1 MRAVG
6 NAQRPRREGGLVP
19 QLDRIRELSAPEH
32 GLAVAITSRASGSP
46 RASVVNA
53 GVLDHPVTGEPVVAF
68 VSRGTARK
76 LSDIRA
82 RPEVTVVFRSGW
94 QWVAVEGRAELAG
107 PDDRLGELG
116 KDETTRLLRA
126 TYAAAVGGSA
136 DDWAAI
142 DESMAA
148 ERQTAVLLR
157 IVRVYPPP

>member
-1 MRAVG
+1 
-6 NAQRPRREGGLVP
+6 
-19 QLDRIRELSAPEH
+19 
-32 GLAVAITSRASGSP
+32 
-46 RASVVNA
+46 VNA

-68 VSRGTARK
+68 VSRGAARK

-107 PDDRLGELG
+107 PDDPLDGLG

-136 DDWAAI
+136 DDWAAL

-157 IVRVYPPP
+157 IDRVYPAP